1 MWEGQTLTEHVRE
14 CVASMSL
21 RSLPFLSKQ
30 QSGVR
35 VCQCVCEHV
44 CVEAVK
50 QDCVYSSKTRLA
62 VCVCDESQP
71 DTAGGLITLPE
82 SVCA

>member
-1 MWEGQTLTEHVRE
+1 M
-14 CVASMSL
+14 
-21 RSLPFLSKQ
+21 
-30 QSGVR
+30 
-35 VCQCVCEHV
+35 CVCV

-50 QDCVYSSKTRLA
+50 QDCVYSSKARLA

-82 SVCA
+82 SVCVCVRVCVHGCVCLYVWVCVCIACKPEICTHILVLS